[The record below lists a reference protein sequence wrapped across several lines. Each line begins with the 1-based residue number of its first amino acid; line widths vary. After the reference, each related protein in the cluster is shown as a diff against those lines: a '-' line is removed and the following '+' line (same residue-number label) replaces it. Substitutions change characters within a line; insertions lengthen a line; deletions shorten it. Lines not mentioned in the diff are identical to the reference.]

1 MTDTP
6 AEPTTQVEGRPPLT
20 RERVLRAGIALA
32 DEAGIDGLSMRRLGQ
47 VLGVEAMSLYNHVA
61 NKDDLLD
68 GMVELVVAEFEPPAA
83 GPDWRAEVRRSSRSA
98 YDALLRHR
106 WACPLLVTRGNP
118 SPPQLAYSDA
128 VLGCLRAAGFSVEL
142 AHYAFH
148 ALDSHV
154 VGFTLWQM
162 SFPFKNQAELVD
174 LGRRFLA
181 QLPAADYPHLTEHI
195 RYHLEPASAE
205 GQSAFD
211 FGLELVLDSLE
222 RLRAVAA
229 SAK

>member
-1 MTDTP
+1 MTGASTDTP
-6 AEPTTQVEGRPPLT
+6 APADGRAPLS
-20 RERVLRAGIALA
+20 RNRVLRAGIALA

-47 VLGVEAMSLYNHVA
+47 ALGVEAMSLYNHVA

-68 GMVELVVAEFEPPAA
+68 GMVEQVVAEFEPPAA
-83 GPDWRAEVRRSSRSA
+83 GRDWRAEVRRSSRSA

-106 WACPLLVTRGNP
+106 WACPLLVTRANP
-118 SPPQLAYSDA
+118 SAPQLTYSDA

-154 VGFTLWQM
+154 VGFTLWQL
-162 SFPFKNQAELVD
+162 SFPFKNQAELVE

-181 QLPAADYPHLTEHI
+181 QLPAADYPHLAEHI

-211 FGLELVLDSLE
+211 FGLELILDGLE
-222 RLRAVAA
+222 RLCAA
-229 SAK
+229 AGQE